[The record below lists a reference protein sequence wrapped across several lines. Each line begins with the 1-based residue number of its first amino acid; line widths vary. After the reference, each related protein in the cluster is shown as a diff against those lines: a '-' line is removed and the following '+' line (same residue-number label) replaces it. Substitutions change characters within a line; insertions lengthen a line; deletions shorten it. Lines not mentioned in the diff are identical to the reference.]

1 MQKASNSL
9 AKNAAFNVAYKILN
23 VLFPLVSAA
32 YIARVLGPSGTG
44 KVAYAQNI
52 VSYFVLFAM
61 LGIPRYGTREIAK
74 CRDNPQAVNKLF
86 SELFVINSISTAIC
100 AAVFYAVILF
110 GVSGRPLIYLVCGT
124 EILFNFINI
133 DWFYEGEEEY
143 VYITVRSVL
152 IKIVSLA
159 LLFLFVKQQQDYPIY
174 ALISSLGICGNNVFN
189 IIHARKKVKLT
200 LHGLELKRHLK
211 PIAVLA
217 ISAVIGSFHGRINVT
232 ILGWL
237 ATEEAVGFYNNAFKM
252 IAIGTTLVTAISAVF
267 MPRLS
272 YTFKHQKEQFTE
284 LIATGTK
291 IILLLAIPACFGMIM
306 VADNLVET
314 VFGPLFLPAAL
325 PLQIMAVNVV
335 IIGVGDLLCFQ
346 MIISSGNEKLL
357 IRSRIVSGVANV
369 LLNLLLIPKLQHVG
383 AAIATVA
390 SELIV
395 NGMLLKHALALAKPQ
410 INKQFLG
417 SLAVSSLAMV
427 AVVFAVQKMIDHAA
441 LALVLSV
448 LLGVTTYFVIAL
460 ITKNE
465 MVRSFLVLI
474 KRKNPVS

>member
-1 MQKASNSL
+1 M

-74 CRDNPQAVNKLF
+74 CRDNPRAVNKLF

-200 LHGLELKRHLK
+200 LRGLELKRHLK

-217 ISAVIGSFHGRINVT
+217 ISAVIGSLHGRINVT

-314 VFGPLFLPAAL
+314 VFGSLFLPAAL

-465 MVRSFLVLI
+465 MVKSFLMLI